1 MRCIFLPCL
10 GLLSGLRN
18 VESTVLYCT
27 VLYCTVLYCTELYCT
42 VLYSIV
48 LRCTA
53 LYCAGLLAGLRDV
66 ERYINTVMAPA
77 LPRHL
82 GPVSL
87 VTLAPAQLEAVR

>member
-1 MRCIFLPCL
+1 MICIFMS
-10 GLLSGLRN
+10 LSDSSWKVL
-18 VESTVLYCT
+18 ESIVLYYTALYCT
-27 VLYCTVLYCTELYCT
+27 VLYCL
-42 VLYSIV
+42 
-48 LRCTA
+48 
-53 LYCAGLLAGLRDV
+53 GLLSGLRDV

>member
-1 MRCIFLPCL
+1 MKNIGSTWRTWLQCL
-10 GLLSGLRN
+10 RRWWVLYLLYVLYCTAQYC
-18 VESTVLYCT
+18 TVLYCT
-27 VLYCTVLYCTELYCT
+27 VLYCTVL
-42 VLYSIV
+42 
-48 LRCTA
+48 RCTT
-53 LYCAGLLAGLRDV
+53 LYCAGLLSGLRDV

>member
-1 MRCIFLPCL
+1 MHFHVIVRQFK
-10 GLLSGLRN
+10 
-18 VESTVLYCT
+18 ESIGNYCT
-27 VLYCTVLYCTELYCT
+27 VLYCTVLYCL
-42 VLYSIV
+42 
-48 LRCTA
+48 
-53 LYCAGLLAGLRDV
+53 GLLAGLRDV

>member
-1 MRCIFLPCL
+1 M
-10 GLLSGLRN
+10 
-18 VESTVLYCT
+18 ESIGKYCT
-27 VLYCTVLYCTELYCT
+27 VLYCL
-42 VLYSIV
+42 
-48 LRCTA
+48 
-53 LYCAGLLAGLRDV
+53 GLLAGLRDV